1 MERGF
6 LSQKGSGGR
15 RRVKE
20 KNKDVAAKD
29 GVSPS
34 VTDSDDTT
42 ILGSFPPLSTPVTT
56 MAGNAPVWVKLHGV
70 PVTAFSND
78 GLSTIATKLGTPH
91 MLDFYTA
98 DMCMQSWGR
107 SSYAKVMIEL
117 RADVELKD
125 NIVVAMPRIKGDGY
139 YTCNIRVE
147 YEWKPLGVH
156 IARFLDMSMRN
167 VQRIS
172 VVFQPVS
179 KKSTANTRSRMNNP
193 ESTKEVSKSNPFKV
207 LTSVDNDVD
216 LGLWMM
222 TGTLVPTGIVESD
235 SEVEVVFDETAN
247 LRISTSGKDGSDKG
261 YDTNSFLG
269 KGLSNLE
276 LYKKL
281 YNKNRHEGDH
291 CDATKV
297 ARAHGIIANVVDLAL
312 DLYLDPGA

>member
-1 MERGF
+1 M
-6 LSQKGSGGR
+6 
-15 RRVKE
+15 
-20 KNKDVAAKD
+20 DVVATKD
-29 GVSPS
+29 GVSHLTYTITCIMFHL
-34 VTDSDDTT
+34 TDSVKKEKQSSLVDTSIHTANVDKLSSLDDTT

-172 VVFQPVS
+172 Y
-179 KKSTANTRSRMNNP
+179 TANTRGRMNNP
-193 ESTKEVSKSNPFKV
+193 KSTKEVN
-207 LTSVDNDVD
+207 
-216 LGLWMM
+216 LGLWIMM
-222 TGTLVPTGIVESD
+222 GTLVPMGIVESD

-261 YDTNSFLG
+261 YDTNSL
-269 KGLSNLE
+269 LE
-276 LYKKL
+276 QWRDSYPDNDDYDPYDDDMYENHDMSEHLQSIYDDLNITVRGREKK
-281 YNKNRHEGDH
+281 
-291 CDATKV
+291 
-297 ARAHGIIANVVDLAL
+297 
-312 DLYLDPGA
+312 

>member
-1 MERGF
+1 M
-6 LSQKGSGGR
+6 
-15 RRVKE
+15 
-20 KNKDVAAKD
+20 DVVATKD
-29 GVSPS
+29 GVSHLTYTITCIMFHL
-34 VTDSDDTT
+34 TDSVKKEKQSSLVDTSIHTANVDKLSSLDDTT
-42 ILGSFPPLSTPVTT
+42 ILGSFPPLSTRLLLWLVMPPILKKWHPDENISKEYVNTI
-56 MAGNAPVWVKLHGV
+56 PVWVKLHGV

-91 MLDFYTA
+91 CLTFYTA
-98 DMCMQSWGR
+98 DYGMQSWGR
-107 SSYAKVMIEL
+107 SSYARVMIEL

-179 KKSTANTRSRMNNP
+179 KKSTANTRGKMNNP

-216 LGLWMM
+216 LG
-222 TGTLVPTGIVESD
+222 TNGGIADLVLVILLLILGYNQNAAATRNAKLIGALQKFVGPDVKAFLSHVKPALLSAVE
-235 SEVEVVFDETAN
+235 
-247 LRISTSGKDGSDKG
+247 
-261 YDTNSFLG
+261 
-269 KGLSNLE
+269 
-276 LYKKL
+276 
-281 YNKNRHEGDH
+281 
-291 CDATKV
+291 
-297 ARAHGIIANVVDLAL
+297 AL
-312 DLYLDPGA
+312 